1 MRAIVMGIVCVGLL
15 GLSWQARAA
24 ADHAC
29 AGALQTVSAEWDAAG
44 FPTPAKPGQMRV
56 VGRDG
61 RIASGAQVNYMRTQ
75 LTLAAH
81 ECTAGNDGAAIK
93 RVAAIHNLLK
103 QASLPTLQAEAR

>member
-1 MRAIVMGIVCVGLL
+1 MRAIVMGIVCVGLM
-15 GLSWQARAA
+15 GLSGQARAA

-29 AGALQTVSAEWDAAG
+29 VGALQTVSAEWDAAG

-61 RIASGAQVNYMRTQ
+61 RVASGAQVTYMRSQ

-81 ECTAGNDGAAIK
+81 DCSAGKDGVAIK
-93 RVAAIHNLLK
+93 RVATVRGLLM
-103 QASLPTLQAEAR
+103 QTSGRTLQADAH